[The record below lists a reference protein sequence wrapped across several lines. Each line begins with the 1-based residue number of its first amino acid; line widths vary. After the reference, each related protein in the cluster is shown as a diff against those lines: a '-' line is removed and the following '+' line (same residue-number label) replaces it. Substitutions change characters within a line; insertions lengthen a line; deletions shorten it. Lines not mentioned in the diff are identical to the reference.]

1 MPIGI
6 TKATV
11 ATPIKGWPAGDYVG
25 MTCAACH
32 NGQLRYKGKLIRIE
46 GGFNNA
52 IDLQGLARGLDD
64 ALRTILTDGAKFD
77 RLARRLGAS
86 SPDAK
91 DKLRKRVEGESDR
104 VHYYATR
111 EIISRYP
118 FGPGR
123 IDALAIVENLSAGRV
138 CQHHALALA
147 VAAQWMSHDGA
158 ARHVVVLDQSQAP
171 LAVTARTG
179 DQAAAQQQE
188 PLRRF
193 GESP

>member
-1 MPIGI
+1 M
-6 TKATV
+6 AT
-11 ATPIKGWPAGDYVG
+11 
-25 MTCAACH
+25 
-32 NGQLRYKGKLIRIE
+32 
-46 GGFNNA
+46 
-52 IDLQGLARGLDD
+52 
-64 ALRTILTDGAKFD
+64 
-77 RLARRLGAS
+77 RLGAS
-86 SPDAK
+86 STDAK